1 MAKKEVREEIKEE
14 AKKPET
20 TKERAIRLGI
30 IKPRDKK

>member
-1 MAKKEVREEIKEE
+1 MAKKEIKEEIKEE